1 MSMNFDDLTNRILN
15 RLDKFEDKFDN
26 TCNTISQLKS
36 DFNLLKLQL
45 DSHLEEKEKQAVNNN
60 RKFYIIMA
68 LMGTGF
74 TIFEVI
80 QGL

>member
-1 MSMNFDDLTNRILN
+1 MNFDDLTNRILD
-15 RLDKFEDKFDN
+15 RLDKFEDKFDT
-26 TCNTISQLKS
+26 TCSTISQLKG
-36 DFNLLKLQL
+36 DFNLLKQQL
-45 DSHLEEKEKQAVNNN
+45 NTHLEEKEKQAANSN